1 MVDNAR
7 AVCAN
12 IYKRAVQPASRSTYV
27 VGRFTSLGCCILICL
42 DVVHMGS
49 AKSELRCDGYDV
61 CGEPCLASGTN
72 PLRCGPPLN
81 VEMSA
86 RIFRCLRNA
95 RLRKQ
100 FNFPAIVP
108 DALVA
113 KIFTMY
119 DRDHTST
126 GAWMIQI
133 GHVKYPLMVGRCSQV
148 AALSKRNIFIPVQ
161 NPRIRL
167 LRALSL
173 VGITPNAYPN
183 TLLCIISRNAI
194 FYL

>member
-1 MVDNAR
+1 MR
-7 AVCAN
+7 AVWAN
-12 IYKRAVQPASRSTYV
+12 IHKRAVQPASRSTCV

-42 DVVHMGS
+42 DVVNMGS

-108 DALVA
+108 NALVA

-119 DRDHTST
+119 DEDRNSI
-126 GAWMIQI
+126 GAWMSQI
-133 GHVKYPLMVGRCSQV
+133 GRIKYPLIVGKCSQM
-148 AALSKRNIFIPVQ
+148 AALSKEYVFIPVQ

-167 LRALSL
+167 LTCAQSC
-173 VGITPNAYPN
+173 GYN
-183 TLLCIISRNAI
+183 S
-194 FYL
+194 